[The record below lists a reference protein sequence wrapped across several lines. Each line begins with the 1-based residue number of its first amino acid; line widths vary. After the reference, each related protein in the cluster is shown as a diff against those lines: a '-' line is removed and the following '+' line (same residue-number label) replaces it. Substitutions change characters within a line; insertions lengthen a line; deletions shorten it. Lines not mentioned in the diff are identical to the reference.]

1 MLAVAAVFLV
11 LHGVH
16 LRADFPNYSPWMDW
30 AKYTDEG
37 WYGDA
42 AIRHFNQG
50 HWFVAG
56 DFNPA
61 VALPV
66 WPLLEGI
73 VFCFTGVTVTAA
85 RGLTIFVFA
94 LTLVAVYFLMRR
106 LPAVA
111 AGKRPLAPALA
122 VLLLA
127 VSPFCFVFERL
138 AILEPLLILLG
149 LVAVLVA
156 SYLIPA
162 ATHSA
167 VEDTLLAAAA
177 PMEKPTPVGRTWFQ
191 PSWPQVVLG
200 LVLPLMVLTKTT
212 AIFLLPAI
220 LYPVWL
226 AARGWRRFVRVATP
240 IAVIAVVVWGAY
252 FFGFVRPHYL
262 KDYQYLF
269 SANQYTNVDQN
280 PLWQVVRDTLVDGMW
295 MDRMVYPMMLM
306 FFAAALTMERRLWRN
321 PLFATLTL
329 WIGGYFFFLA
339 WHNNLQP
346 RYYLVVAVPMMML
359 VAQAADFVWQ
369 RRPVTAALLGPL
381 FAVAIVVSAVQTVQ
395 IVRRPEYSLVNAAAA
410 IKQIVDAEP
419 NHSRLVLSISGS
431 ELSLMNGLPSI
442 CDDFGTIE
450 LADRVKKYKPGW
462 FVTWNYVED
471 DKMDALNALYKLE
484 RVAQF
489 PVMDDPDRNLL
500 VVYKLEPRDEP
511 RKGRKLHKRPRL
523 LEMKLEAARPIG
535 WSPLSY

>member
-1 MLAVAAVFLV
+1 MKPKRVLEALMLAVAAVFLV

-16 LRADFPNYSPWMDW
+16 LRADFPNYSQWMDW

-50 HWFVAG
+50 HWYVLG

-66 WPLLEGI
+66 WPALEAV
-73 VFCFTGVTVTAA
+73 VFRFTGVTVTAA
-85 RGLTIFVFA
+85 RGLTVFVFA
-94 LTLVAVYFLMRR
+94 LTLVVVYFLMRR
-106 LPAVA
+106 FPAVG

-127 VSPFCFVFERL
+127 TSSFCFVFERL

-149 LVAVLVA
+149 LVSVLVA
-156 SYLIPA
+156 SYLLPSAGARSAEDSVRA
-162 ATHSA
+162 AG
-167 VEDTLLAAAA
+167 A
-177 PMEKPTPVGRTWFQ
+177 PMEKATPVGRSWYA
-191 PSWPQVVLG
+191 PSWPQVLLGVL
-200 LVLPLMVLTKTT
+200 LPVMVLTKTT

-226 AARGWRRFVRVATP
+226 AAGLRWRRFAAVCAPTAL
-240 IAVIAVVVWGAY
+240 IACVLWGAY

-262 KDYQYLF
+262 VDYKYLF
-269 SANQYTNVDQN
+269 SANQYTNVDQS
-280 PLWQVVRDTLVDGMW
+280 PVWQLVRDTLVDGMW
-295 MDRMVYPMMLM
+295 MDRMLYPMALM
-306 FFAAALTMERRLWRN
+306 FFAAAVTVERRLWRN
-321 PLFATLTL
+321 PLFATIAL

-346 RYYLVVAVPMMML
+346 RYYLVIAVPMTML
-359 VAQAADFVWQ
+359 AAQAADFVWQ
-369 RRPVTAALLGPL
+369 RRPVTAALLAPL
-381 FAVAIVVSAVQTVQ
+381 FAVAIVFNAVQTVGF
-395 IVRRPEYSLVNAAAA
+395 VRRPEYSLVNAAAE
-410 IKQIVDAEP
+410 IKKVVDAEP

-431 ELSLMNGLPSI
+431 ELSLMNGVPSI

-471 DKMDALNALYKLE
+471 DKMDALNALYTLE
-484 RVAQF
+484 RVAAW

-500 VVYKLEPRDEP
+500 IIYRLVPRDAP
-511 RKGRKLHKRPRL
+511 GSGRKLRKRRRL
-523 LEMKLEAARPIG
+523 LQM
-535 WSPLSY
+535 